1 MSLEESEV
9 IESKTNAPNT
19 TKLNVDNVKNS
30 ITPLEAT
37 NVNLNQKSTTNNK
50 SDDFD
55 DFVSY
60 LPVTEQ
66 GHNILLRETHISNKD
81 SKSEDNDFVNW
92 LEPTIVTP
100 ELSRKE
106 RQFIDGDDE
115 IEDFQQVVSNEDNS
129 KSTQYSVDCLAVKPV
144 LEPQSVTVPK
154 EEPALDKNEDEFGD
168 FTFSLPAKKP
178 QVIAP
183 ATILEPLKPVV
194 VPTSGSNVSTIS
206 WPDPGITDD
215 EISRLEAYSR
225 AQNKESDLV
234 KKHVNRTSNKS
245 DKVRRTAQ
253 SSKQSSLEDDEW
265 SDFVSVQNQSPLH
278 KLKSEK
284 ERSSTPDLPLSVL
297 NLGTVQPTR
306 QPIPVITP
314 NGLVQTKLSSNNSVT
329 MPTIRP
335 QPNRFYPQPQIPN
348 NPYYQ
353 PSIISNQYATQAYG
367 GFNTSTNN
375 NFNRP
380 ITTGDEDEWSD
391 FVSHQATGST
401 QSHQL
406 SNWINTSSN
415 TISNPSANS
424 NLYQSKQVKKVLGR
438 GNGAVPNVLLPDL
451 DFLAPKTR
459 TTQRE

>member
-9 IESKTNAPNT
+9 IESKTNAPVT
-19 TKLNVDNVKNS
+19 SKLNVADVKNI

-37 NVNLNQKSTTNNK
+37 KVNLEQKSTSNNK

-60 LPVTEQ
+60 LPVTDQ

-81 SKSEDNDFVNW
+81 SKTEDNDIVNW

-106 RQFIDGDDE
+106 RQFIEGDDE
-115 IEDFQQVVSNEDNS
+115 IEDFQLVVSNEDNS
-129 KSTQYSVDCLAVKPV
+129 KSGQFSGDDLRMNIV
-144 LEPQSVTVPK
+144 LQPQSVTVPK
-154 EEPALDKNEDEFGD
+154 EESALEVSTDRNEDEFGD
-168 FTFSLPAKKP
+168 FTFSLPANKP
-178 QVIAP
+178 PAP
-183 ATILEPLKPVV
+183 ILEPLKPVV
-194 VPTSGSNVSTIS
+194 VPNSGSVVSSIS

-234 KKHVNRTSNKS
+234 KKQVNETNSKS
-245 DKVRRTAQ
+245 DKTRKTAS

-348 NPYYQ
+348 NPYHQ

-367 GFNTSTNN
+367 GFNTATNN

-401 QSHQL
+401 QPHQL
-406 SNWINTSSN
+406 SNWINTSPN
-415 TISNPSANS
+415 IISNPPANLT
-424 NLYQSKQVKKVLGR
+424 LYQSRQVKKVSGR
-438 GNGAVPNVLLPDL
+438 SNGAVPNMLLPDL

-459 TTQRE
+459 TTQRK